1 MHKSRQQKEQKWIG
15 RMYLDQ
21 FPLLMITC
29 GVETEYLNSGTAFSN
44 KYKTETKSPL
54 PHQSTN
60 HFFYSVA
67 TIIISFR
74 RIEGF
79 RKPTITMFA
88 ILPLK
93 PLQNGS
99 CRSCDTQLSSRF
111 LVLDR
116 VVKMVVV
123 RPRRS
128 IETIASFDQWSLTI
142 ESDGSKIKNH

>member
-88 ILPLK
+88 IQ
-93 PLQNGS
+93 PLQCLKSKHYNVCNPS
-99 CRSCDTQLSSRF
+99 TQTTAKWIMPQL
-111 LVLDR
+111 
-116 VVKMVVV
+116 
-123 RPRRS
+123 
-128 IETIASFDQWSLTI
+128 
-142 ESDGSKIKNH
+142 